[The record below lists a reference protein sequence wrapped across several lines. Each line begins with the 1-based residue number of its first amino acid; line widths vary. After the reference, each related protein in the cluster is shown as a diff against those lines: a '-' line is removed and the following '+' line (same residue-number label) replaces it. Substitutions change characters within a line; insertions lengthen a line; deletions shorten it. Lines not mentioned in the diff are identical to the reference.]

1 VNGGQALVR
10 EPQLSP
16 AIALLSS
23 RQVEASG
30 GPCGLSVRRRYAAEG
45 DPTNAGISLAGMIPI
60 AGMVA
65 TVARTL
71 RNAAKSLDD
80 VPAVA
85 KGWRVGDPIPNL
97 TRAGNEPSWTAV
109 RNRYWKNAAARPG
122 AADRYNPENFA
133 RMKAGKP
140 PLHHAIPVPKELN
153 HITPRHLGVK
163 HTPKNSQVLWPWDY
177 DDADKFRHYRGPRP

>member
-1 VNGGQALVR
+1 LR
-10 EPQLSP
+10 EWRP
-16 AIALLSS
+16 SS
-23 RQVEASG
+23 RQGAAAESCDRAALVATGRGERWSLRTVRAEAV
-30 GPCGLSVRRRYAAEG
+30 CRRRRSDQCG
-45 DPTNAGISLAGMIPI
+45 HI
-60 AGMVA
+60 AG
-65 TVARTL
+65 RDDPH
-71 RNAAKSLDD
+71 RRDGRDRGQDD